1 METIGNYWQIA
12 ITKKQFSPFA
22 SISVSVELCGF
33 LGVGEEVKSNYFS
46 EVPPWPKLWDSV
58 LWWPEFRPSS
68 RVSKEKSKCGLSK
81 CKWLRNSSGDGRR
94 RRQCHTSG
102 SERGDGREEN
112 RQNPINCFSRC
123 RQAGGESRQ
132 EGRRKRKMLTEWPT
146 RQQPVY

>member
-81 CKWLRNSSGDGRR
+81 CKWLRNSSGDGDAEDSVLLLEVKGA
-94 RRQCHTSG
+94 T
-102 SERGDGREEN
+102 
-112 RQNPINCFSRC
+112 
-123 RQAGGESRQ
+123 AGKKIVRI
-132 EGRRKRKMLTEWPT
+132 R
-146 RQQPVY
+146 